1 MYKSF
6 NLLLCHS
13 CGSLLRDQS
22 CWWLGIRWPLVP
34 WFVTQQHLR
43 CTVGASEE
51 LCTDK
56 TWELGCK
63 MLSCVTFWSR
73 VLIFILA
80 LELLAAICV
89 ENNRKMQP
97 VFSPAFGEWSAGQWG
112 CGWKGSVERAVRGR
126 CCSGGSAAL
135 EFQVAAE
142 QTAFLPGCVLPYW
155 DNSWSWL
162 LCWVWHTR
170 VCSRAAFLHVGWD
183 LSL

>member
-13 CGSLLRDQS
+13 SGSLLGDQS

-56 TWELGCK
+56 TWELGCT
-63 MLSCVTFWSR
+63 MLSCVTFWSG

-80 LELLAAICV
+80 LELLAAICM

-112 CGWKGSVERAVRGR
+112 CGWKGSVERAERSLLLRWKCSPWVPS
-126 CCSGGSAAL
+126 CCRTNSFSPWLCSAIL
-135 EFQVAAE
+135 
-142 QTAFLPGCVLPYW
+142 G
-155 DNSWSWL
+155 
-162 LCWVWHTR
+162 
-170 VCSRAAFLHVGWD
+170 
-183 LSL
+183 